1 MALASHVQEEQ
12 HVGRQQSVNLLDEDV
27 GHARLELTLLFVRRF
42 RTKTACLCIC
52 FLKTTILLAV
62 RHAPVDFHLPGE
74 RCYRTALI
82 LM

>member
-52 FLKTTILLAV
+52 FLKLFFLLSGMRQSTFTCRARDATV
-62 RHAPVDFHLPGE
+62 RH
-74 RCYRTALI
+74 
-82 LM
+82 